1 MFAMSSDSKVLT
13 GFLERRAL
21 AAAFAELAGLT
32 APDEVAARADE
43 IAAHGPAAIAT
54 LLTVLDTEDAQLRGN
69 LGQVAKRLDRDAVIA
84 ALRGVARG
92 PGYNDRARVTALTLL
107 ERFLDVPVD
116 ETLLAGLQNPDA
128 VAQQSLR
135 ELIFAMEREPAAILE
150 YLSQLAQQPPD
161 AAQMIL
167 DAVPLMPPNPHLV
180 SLLRM
185 LAQGENRA
193 WAQEAIAQLGRM
205 RMPEARSALNALTAV
220 LPPELATLAERGA
233 RKLMMSGV
241 REMDTL
247 AAEGA
252 TWRALVSPVDGFGT
266 QLIWFLRQ
274 EADQATGTLL
284 AVLCSDLEGIVGSSG
299 LASAPQTALP
309 PPQPLG
315 SIYYHQPATGWSSIP
330 LLEAPWAVGREAVQR
345 ALACHWAAGTVP
357 PLEFRWLNPLIW
369 APRTSD
375 VEIASPPPDTHA
387 PAEIAALLDHPAF
400 NGWLWHNEAV
410 SAASRRLS
418 WRPDA
423 VGRAEQITRL
433 ATAQFGPD
441 VLASYQR
448 RLTAMA
454 QWLALAGQ
462 AEAAAL
468 AASAA
473 AHLAE
478 TPPAQSL
485 FVRRLI
491 GAGLD
496 AATIN
501 LRLQAGAQRK

>member
-1 MFAMSSDSKVLT
+1 MSSDSKVLT

-21 AAAFAELAGLT
+21 AAAFAELATLT
-32 APDEVAARADE
+32 DPSQVAARADE
-43 IAAHGPAAIAT
+43 IAAHGPAAIAA
-54 LLTVLDTEDAQLRGN
+54 LLTALDTEDAQLRGN
-69 LGQVAKRLDRDAVIA
+69 LGQVVKRLDRDAVIA

-92 PGYNDRARVTALTLL
+92 PGYDDRARVTALTLL

-135 ELIFAMEREPAAILE
+135 ELILAMDREPAAILE

-161 AAQMIL
+161 VAQMVL

-193 WAQEAIAQLGRM
+193 WAHEAIAQLGRL
-205 RMPEARSALNALTAV
+205 RMPEARAALTTLAAC
-220 LPPELATLAERGA
+220 LPPALAALAERGA
-233 RKLMMSGV
+233 RKLMLSGV
-241 REMDTL
+241 REVDTPS
-247 AAEGA
+247 AEGV

-266 QLIWFLRQ
+266 QLIWFVRQ
-274 EADQATGTLL
+274 DADQETGTLL
-284 AVLCSDLEGIVGSSG
+284 AVLCGDPEGIVGSSG

-309 PPQPLG
+309 PVQPLG
-315 SIYYHQPATGWSSIP
+315 SIYYHQPAAGWSSIP
-330 LLEAPWAVGREAVQR
+330 LLETPWAVGRETVQR
-345 ALACHWAAGTVP
+345 ALARHWAAGTVP
-357 PLEFRWLNPLIW
+357 PVEFRWLNPLIW
-369 APRTSD
+369 APKVPD
-375 VEIASPPPDTHA
+375 VAVVNPAPGAHT

-400 NGWLWHNEAV
+400 SGWLWHNEAV
-410 SAASRRLS
+410 SAASRRLG
-418 WRPDA
+418 WRPNA
-423 VGRAEQITRL
+423 ASRAEQITRL
-433 ATAQFGPD
+433 ATTQLGPD
-441 VLASYQR
+441 VRASYQR

-462 AEAAAL
+462 SEAATL

-478 TPPAQSL
+478 ASPAQSP
-485 FVRRLI
+485 FIRRLI

-496 AATIN
+496 AAAIN
-501 LRLQAGAQRK
+501 LRLQAGARRA